1 MAGGRK
7 PGEMS
12 KVELYK
18 RLHAQLKELLEG
30 ERDFIASAANF
41 AALIYH
47 VLPEV
52 NWAGFYFLK
61 DGQLVLGPFQGKAAC
76 TRIELGRGVCGTAA
90 QRRQTVIADDVAK
103 FPGHITC
110 DGASRSEI
118 VVPLIEAGELFGVL
132 DLDSPMPA
140 RFDANDQRG
149 LEEMVA
155 TFVQAIDRTY

>member
-1 MAGGRK
+1 
-7 PGEMS
+7 MS
-12 KVELYK
+12 KVELYR

-47 VLPEV
+47 ALPEV

-61 DGQLVLGPFQGKAAC
+61 DGQLVMGPFQGTAAC

-103 FPGHITC
+103 FPGHIAC
-110 DGASRSEI
+110 DSASRSEI
-118 VVPLIEAGELFGVL
+118 VVPLIDAGELFGVL
-132 DLDSPMPA
+132 DLDSPIPA
-140 RFDANDQRG
+140 RFDANDQAG

-155 TFVQAIDRTY
+155 TFVQATDRTY